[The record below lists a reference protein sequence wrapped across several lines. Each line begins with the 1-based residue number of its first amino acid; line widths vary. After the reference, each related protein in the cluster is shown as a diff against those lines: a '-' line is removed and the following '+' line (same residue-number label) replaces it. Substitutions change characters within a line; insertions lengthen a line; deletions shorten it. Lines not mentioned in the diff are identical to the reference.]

1 MSKRIV
7 VHVRNGVVESV
18 DVEATD
24 SLETSDPSVVVA
36 DHSFKHLSNVRG
48 YIRDSIEVDSDLL
61 ELTHAHHYSFD
72 SQEQEDHDE

>member
-1 MSKRIV
+1 MSKRII

-36 DHSFKHLSNVRG
+36 DHSFKHLSNVKG
-48 YIRDSIEVDSDLL
+48 YIRDSMEVDSDLL
-61 ELTHAHHYSFD
+61 ELTHAHNYSFETP
-72 SQEQEDHDE
+72 EQDDHDE